1 MDETPLLLACINRDT
16 ESRQGDASCVSNV
29 SKLGSSEKEAV
40 VVPARCICDS
50 VTVTFLFL
58 GFHLYPITMYVSK
71 SLQECLAVQIKIF
84 IADPHDLQ
92 QLTL

>member
-29 SKLGSSEKEAV
+29 SKLGSREKEAV

-58 GFHLYPITMYVSK
+58 GFHLVISNYDVCFRIPARMPCSPDQD
-71 SLQECLAVQIKIF
+71 S
-84 IADPHDLQ
+84 HRGSS
-92 QLTL
+92 